1 MPYTLSD
8 FTALL
13 QHLQTP
19 VVVLTPSTT
28 LKSGWEITQH
38 NMALEALMDRENIP
52 SNLADMLVAD
62 NKQPHALLEN
72 KPLKAETPI
81 VVTPAF
87 LSAPDGKQVR
97 VKLKHDWLTINTP
110 EKPETILL
118 VWIEPLSED
127 VALSQAHADFVSV
140 VSHEFRTPLTSI
152 KGFADTMLRYGNSL
166 DAEQQKRFI
175 GIIKHQADRL
185 TRLVENLLTVS
196 KMGAQRSQIDFRP
209 VALKKMVDRIV
220 QTIEAK
226 SPDPRT
232 FQVDIAETL
241 PEVWGDPDKLEQIL
255 TNLIDNAVKYSFA
268 NTKVSITALLDSN
281 NAENKKNETM
291 TIKISDEGVGIPKDH
306 LAKIFS
312 KFSRIDN
319 PLTREVEGTGLG
331 LFITKSLTVAMN
343 GDIHVESEDGKGT
356 TFVVTLP
363 VATAEIQMAARSAQT
378 TESHDESVE

>member
-1 MPYTLSD
+1 MAHLEICPNNLFD
-8 FTALL
+8 ILD
-13 QHLQTP
+13 QLQTP
-19 VVVLTPSTT
+19 LLILTSSTQ
-28 LKSGWEITQH
+28 LKSGWEINRH
-38 NMALEALMDRENIP
+38 NNAFDSLVNFENVP
-52 SNLADMLVAD
+52 QNLADLITAD
-62 NKQPHALLEN
+62 HKLAHPLLDN
-72 KPLKAETPI
+72 KPLSAYFTIPVI
-81 VVTPAF
+81 PAF
-87 LSAPDGKQVR
+87 LNTTNGQQIR
-97 VKLKHDWLTINTP
+97 VKLKHDWIKR
-110 EKPETILL
+110 EDETSPLLL
-118 VWIEPLSED
+118 VWVEPLSED

-196 KMGAQRSQIDFRP
+196 KLGAQRSQIDFRP
-209 VALKKMVDRIV
+209 VVLKKMVERIV

-226 SPDPRT
+226 SQEPRT
-232 FQVDIAETL
+232 FQVDIADTF
-241 PEVWGDPDKLEQIL
+241 PEVWADPDKLEQVL

-268 NTKVSITALLDSN
+268 HTKVNIQAMLESTN
-281 NAENKKNETM
+281 HKNL
-291 TIKISDEGVGIPKDH
+291 IIRISDEGVGIPKEH

-343 GDIHVESEDGKGT
+343 GDITVESEENKGT
-356 TFVVTLP
+356 TFIVTLP
-363 VATAEIQMAARSAQT
+363 VATPEVQMMARSSQNT
-378 TESHDESVE
+378 NEQLE